1 LADIIDVWLLED
13 YITGCFY
20 RIKKPLSLLLDCSIL
35 YRRRKMSD
43 ETERGKPFVRVRDG
57 AGNDWLCPLE
67 TLVDPKDAS
76 EEELNSCVDDATVG
90 RYAGDINIVD

>member
-1 LADIIDVWLLED
+1 
-13 YITGCFY
+13 
-20 RIKKPLSLLLDCSIL
+20 
-35 YRRRKMSD
+35 MSD

-57 AGNDWLCPLE
+57 AGNDWLCPSE
-67 TLVDPKDAS
+67 ALVDPKDAS